1 LTVIPV
7 EKMSGRE
14 LVRISAAQVH
24 FSAYLEWN
32 NLTCSTVGT
41 SKVPSKR
48 ILSNSSGV
56 VKSGE
61 FLAIMGPSGAG
72 KTTLLSYISGK
83 PQKNLK
89 VDSGEILLNKIPID
103 KLFYKAMIGFVP
115 QQDIILESLT
125 PREAFRFTA
134 QFTVNKPP
142 DIIEKLVDQNL
153 EELGLMGCADRMIG
167 GGLIRGISGGEKK
180 RASIGTELIFNPS
193 VLFLDEP
200 TTGLDSFTSQKLAEL
215 LKFLAIKKNRTI
227 VATIHQPNSQIFN
240 QFDKL
245 LLLKNG
251 TTIYMGDAL
260 EAIEHFRF
268 LGHPVP
274 MNYNPADHFLK
285 VLSEHDIAPRSTIIP
300 VVGEPNASFHQEIDG
315 ERVDV
320 EFDKPAPHYIAGSF
334 FAFRKLCHRVFL
346 EDVRNPLMLK
356 VKISKLFICT
366 LMVSIL
372 FFRIDD
378 ASDCK
383 EIDLVKFDSD
393 DNKNLR
399 TRIAMLFMIIAN
411 FYAEAN
417 ASMLLSFQ
425 GQKYVFFREYSEAR
439 YGVIPYF
446 LSYNVVLFP
455 LECLWNIFFVIIV
468 YWTCNL
474 TNHAKNF
481 FVQMALGIIM
491 GMCGT
496 SFGMLCSI
504 IAPGLELAAV
514 LSPLFIIPFNLTAGF
529 LVSNNKI
536 PDWFFMKYISP
547 FRYGLEIG
555 VRNMFDDSP
564 TSHECKHAVIHSLHL
579 PDSDIAGGFWKLILV
594 MISMRTLACIVLW
607 LKVRKL

>member
-1 LTVIPV
+1 
-7 EKMSGRE
+7 MDDRE
-14 LVRISAAQVH
+14 LRRVSAAQLH

-89 VDSGEILLNKIPID
+89 IDSGEILLNKIPID

-134 QFTVNKPP
+134 QFTINKPP
-142 DIIEKLVDQNL
+142 DIIEKLVEQTL
-153 EELGLMGCADRMIG
+153 EELGLMGCADRKIG

-200 TTGLDSFTSQKLAEL
+200 TTGLDSYTSLKLAEL
-215 LKFLAIKKNRTI
+215 LKFLAKKKGRTI
-227 VATIHQPNSQIFN
+227 VATIHQPNSQIFS

-251 TTIYMGDAL
+251 TTIYMGDAI
-260 EAIEHFRF
+260 EAIDHFRI
-268 LGHPVP
+268 LGHPLP
-274 MNYNPADHFLK
+274 LNYNPADHFLN
-285 VLSEHDIAPRSTIIP
+285 VLSTHDLKPKSTIIP
-300 VVGEPNASFHQEIDG
+300 IVGESLSKSFHQEIDG
-315 ERVDV
+315 ERVEV
-320 EFDKPAPHYIAGSF
+320 EFDKPMPHYIAGSF
-334 FAFRKLCHRVFL
+334 YAFTKLCHRVLL
-346 EDVRNPLMLK
+346 EDMRNPLMLK
-356 VKISKLFICT
+356 VKFSKLFISTFMICVLFYRIDDCSDCT
-366 LMVSIL
+366 LMKLADFES
-372 FFRIDD
+372 
-378 ASDCK
+378 S
-383 EIDLVKFDSD
+383 S
-393 DNKNLR
+393 NKNLR
-399 TRIAMLFMIIAN
+399 TKISMIFVLISN

-425 GQKYVFFREYSEAR
+425 GQKYVFYREYSEAR
-439 YGVIPYF
+439 YGVIPYY
-446 LSYNVVLFP
+446 LSYNIVLFP
-455 LECLWNIFFVIIV
+455 IECIWNVCFVLIV
-468 YWTCNL
+468 YWTTNM
-474 TNHAKNF
+474 TNHFKNF
-481 FVQMALGIIM
+481 FVQMALGILM

-504 IAPGLELAAV
+504 LAPGLELAAV
-514 LSPLFIIPFNLTAGF
+514 ISPLFLIPFNLTAGF
-529 LVSNNKI
+529 LVTNNKI
-536 PDWFFMKYISP
+536 PDWFIMKYISP

-555 VRNMFDDSP
+555 VRNMFHNSPVDDD
-564 TSHECKHAVIHSLHL
+564 CKEVTLDNLHL
-579 PDSDIAGGFWKLILV
+579 PDSMAGGFWRLILV
-594 MISMRTLACIVLW
+594 MISIRCLACIVLW